1 MKLTPF
7 LSREK
12 VFIGFK
18 AKNKLNFFSKCVD
31 VIVKDHPEFD
41 KEEVLELFL
50 KREETMSTGIGK
62 GVAIPHIVYG
72 KCKAHEIYIFSLE
85 QPIDFNSLDGQ
96 PVKVL
101 FVVIGN
107 ANKSNLVHLQILAK
121 LARMLKKDS
130 FVKDLFNAKN
140 SDEVLEIIEKYE

>member
-7 LSREK
+7 LAKDRII
-12 VFIGFK
+12 VNFK

-31 VIVKDHPEFD
+31 VIVKDHPDFD

-72 KCKAHEIYIFSLE
+72 KCRAHEIYIFKLE
-85 QPIDFNSLDGQ
+85 NPIDFNSLDGK
-96 PVKVL
+96 PVSLL
-101 FVVIGN
+101 FTVIGN
-107 ANKSNLVHLQILAK
+107 AAKSNLIHLQILAK
-121 LARMLKKDS
+121 LARLLKKDN
-130 FVKDLFNAKN
+130 FVKELLSAESSEKIW
-140 SDEVLEIIEKYE
+140 EIIEKYE